1 MMTRTQLRHFKAW
14 KNRALVA
21 VVAAFV
27 LFGFGLAWNSLRISN
42 LQHQKNSAVSQKTSA
57 QAQATAQES
66 IANEGKALAQQVT
79 DRCRTDRVFRLDN
92 PSLCPQAQRLAT
104 ATPPPILGPVG
115 PPGPAPSDAQVQAAV
130 NTYLALHPPPINY
143 TVLRAFVNS
152 YLAAHPAPAG
162 PRGPSGSSVTG
173 PPGPSGASGTGA
185 TGPPGPSGAS
195 GANGTNG
202 SNGSNAPTVTSID
215 ASVSGDTLQLV
226 FHFSDGTSV
235 TASTLLPAPRCPALL
250 TVTPPN
256 PIGPVQSENP
266 DTPYV
271 VCVPAPGP
279 S

>member
-14 KNRALVA
+14 KNRALLA
-21 VVAAFV
+21 VIAAFA
-27 LFGFGLAWNSLRISN
+27 LFAFGLAWNSVRISN
-42 LQHQKNSAVSQKTSA
+42 LQHQKNSAVSQKTAAQASGSA
-57 QAQATAQES
+57 QAS

-79 DRCRTDRVFRLDN
+79 DRCRTDLAFRENN

-130 NTYLALHPPPINY
+130 NQYMVLHPPPINY

-162 PRGPSGSSVTG
+162 PPGSPGSSVTG
-173 PPGPSGASGTGA
+173 PPGPSGANGTGA

-195 GANGTNG
+195 GANGENG
-202 SNGSNAPTVTSID
+202 SNGTNAPVVTDID
-215 ASVSGDTLQLV
+215 ASVSGGVLHLV
-226 FHFSDGTSV
+226 FHFSDGSSIPADAT
-235 TASTLLPAPRCPALL
+235 LPAPECPALL

-256 PIGPVQSENP
+256 PIGPVQSEDP

-271 VCVPAPGP
+271 VCVPAPSP